1 MTDEVYEAKERNIQR
16 LLSHCDLRD
25 ITDFRLQ
32 YFAPDF
38 LEQIEKF
45 DDPCR

>member
-1 MTDEVYEAKERNIQR
+1 M
-16 LLSHCDLRD
+16 SHCDLRD
-25 ITDFRLQ
+25 ITYFRLQ

-45 DDPCR
+45 DDLADKVKDPLG